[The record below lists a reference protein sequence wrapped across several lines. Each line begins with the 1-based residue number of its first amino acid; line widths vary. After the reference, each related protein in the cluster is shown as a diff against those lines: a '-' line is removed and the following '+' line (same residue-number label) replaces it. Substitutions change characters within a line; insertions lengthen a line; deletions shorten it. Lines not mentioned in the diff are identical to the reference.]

1 MSCNRWE
8 LYDIILVNNYYRING
23 QTAFVLER
31 RIYMGLSWLMNDFIC
46 KNLHAPYITDKG
58 TDYYDSLK

>member
-1 MSCNRWE
+1 
-8 LYDIILVNNYYRING
+8 
-23 QTAFVLER
+23 
-31 RIYMGLSWLMNDFIC
+31 MGLSWLMNDFIC